1 MAKPITTIR
10 RTEKTEEE
18 LQQERL
24 AQVLQEVSEN
34 ADGLLETIQ
43 LLQELHEAGILPA
56 IHSLVKAKEDI
67 AKIAL
72 SQLLRPPVT
81 NAINNAM
88 GAMEALTEVDSQ
100 MSKKMIHSLVSGV
113 KKAQEGLE
121 ANQTVSLFDLM
132 KVLKDPDI
140 NRALGFGLNFLK
152 GMGEGLKEEK

>member
-10 RTEKTEEE
+10 KAEPTPEEW
-18 LQQERL
+18 QKARL
-24 AQVLQEVSEN
+24 EEVLQEVSEN
-34 ADGLLETIQ
+34 AEGLLETVK

-72 SQLLRPPVT
+72 GQLLRPPVT
-81 NAINNAM
+81 NAINSAM
-88 GAMEALTEVDSQ
+88 GVMEALTEIDPDT
-100 MSKKMIHSLVSGV
+100 SKKMVHSLANGV

-140 NRALGFGLNFLK
+140 NRAIGFGLNFLK